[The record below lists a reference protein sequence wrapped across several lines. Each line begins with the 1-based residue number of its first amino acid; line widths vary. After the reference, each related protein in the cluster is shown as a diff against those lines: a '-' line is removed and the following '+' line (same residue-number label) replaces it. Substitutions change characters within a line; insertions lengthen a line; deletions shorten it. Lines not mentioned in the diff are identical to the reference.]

1 MFPHKIVTEISPL
14 KGFYE
19 AEGYHQDYATR
30 HPNDPYIVIND
41 APKVAH
47 LKQMFPAVYVGK

>member
-1 MFPHKIVTEISPL
+1 VTEVTAL

-47 LKQMFPAVYVGK
+47 LKQVFPSIYVGK